1 MLRSAGPAHP
11 SQRYGSDNP
20 TSVSHIT
27 PLFVNRPGLHFL
39 PLTAMLFLS
48 FSHICLGKEKERE
61 EDEEVE
67 SVCICV
73 CKRAV
78 STLINCGEITWFS
91 KRGVCHQKPLHRSIS
106 RFSTVSRLIWR
117 GAVSLKTDR
126 RVKLVMRDAG
136 LGKKRHLQLA
146 REWSVNKYV
155 LPTQATLYQLSLKID
170 RQWLVHLKPQAGILM
185 GVLSVGL
192 AWQMMQCFLYRT
204 AMSQAKNTIIL
215 SDADGRR

>member
-1 MLRSAGPAHP
+1 M
-11 SQRYGSDNP
+11 
-20 TSVSHIT
+20 
-27 PLFVNRPGLHFL
+27 
-39 PLTAMLFLS
+39 
-48 FSHICLGKEKERE
+48 
-61 EDEEVE
+61 
-67 SVCICV
+67 CICV

-78 STLINCGEITWFS
+78 SALINCGEITWFS
-91 KRGVCHQKPLHRSIS
+91 KREVCHQKPLHRSIS

-155 LPTQATLYQLSLKID
+155 LPTQATLYQLSLKTD

-185 GVLSVGL
+185 GVLSVDPPDKWCAVFFITQWWAEPRTPSFWVMWMKGDKTS
-192 AWQMMQCFLYRT
+192 FLPGQDLNSVAIHIHLRT
-204 AMSQAKNTIIL
+204 WTSQITIPDVPNQNL
-215 SDADGRR
+215 TTSHCRRDASVQLKLVVL